1 MLSKY
6 ERFEIY
12 WDRARFHIWGGSK
25 NPDHDK
31 ELKHI
36 AWKCWQA
43 GRKFECEDQSW
54 LRIEKEREIERLR
67 GLGSDLT
74 A

>member
-12 WDRARFHIWGGSK
+12 WDRARCHSWGGSK

-31 ELKHI
+31 ELKHT
-36 AWKCWQA
+36 AWKGWQA
-43 GRKFECEDQSW
+43 GRKFECDDQTW
-54 LRIEKEREIERLR
+54 LRIEQEREIERLR
-67 GLGSDLT
+67 ASGSDL
-74 A
+74 AA